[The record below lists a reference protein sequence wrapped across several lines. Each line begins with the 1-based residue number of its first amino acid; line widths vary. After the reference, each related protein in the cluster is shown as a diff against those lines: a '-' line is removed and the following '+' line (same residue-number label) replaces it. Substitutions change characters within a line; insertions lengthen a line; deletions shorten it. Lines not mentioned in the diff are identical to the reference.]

1 VGDLPP
7 DVQVK
12 LLRVLQER
20 QIERL
25 GSPRPIHVDVR
36 IIAATNQDLREAIR
50 AGRFRED
57 LYYRLNVFPILIP
70 PLRERPEDIP
80 LLVAALVDELGTA
93 MNKRVDAIAK
103 ASMDTLTAYAWPG
116 NIRELRNV
124 LERSM
129 ILATGPALHVEIAEP
144 GATPAAPQASQDIR
158 NVEREHILK
167 VLQEKGWRIR
177 GPQGA
182 AAALGINATT
192 LEYRMVKLGIRR
204 PGSRDDLL

>member
-1 VGDLPP
+1 
-7 DVQVK
+7 VK

-36 IIAATNQDLREAIR
+36 IIAATNQDLREAVR

-103 ASMDTLTAYAWPG
+103 TSMDALTAYAWPG
-116 NIRELRNV
+116 NIRELRNI
-124 LERSM
+124 LERAM
-129 ILATGPALHVEIAEP
+129 ILATGPALNVEIVEP
-144 GATPAAPQASQDIR
+144 GASAVASLPSQDIR
-158 NVEREHILK
+158 SVERDHILK
-167 VLQEKGWRIR
+167 VLQQKGWRIR
-177 GPQGA
+177 GQAGA
-182 AAALGINATT
+182 AAALGLNATT
-192 LEYRMVKLGIRR
+192 LEYRMVKLGIKR
-204 PGSRDDLL
+204 PGA

>member
-1 VGDLPP
+1 
-7 DVQVK
+7 VK

-25 GSPRPIHVDVR
+25 GSPRPIPVDVR
-36 IIAATNQDLREAIR
+36 IIAATNQDLREAVR
-50 AGRFRED
+50 VGRFRED
-57 LYYRLNVFPILIP
+57 LYYRLNVFPVLIP

-103 ASMDTLTAYAWPG
+103 ASMNALTAYAWPG

-124 LERSM
+124 LERAM
-129 ILATGPALHVEIAEP
+129 ILATGPALHVELAEP
-144 GATPAAPQASQDIR
+144 GAAPVTPQPSQDIR
-158 NVEREHILK
+158 SVEREHIQK
-167 VLQEKGWRIR
+167 VLQQRGWRIR

-182 AAALGINATT
+182 AAALGINPTT

-204 PGSRDDLL
+204 PGAREDLP